1 MRGKLNVQN
10 FIKIIIGII
19 LIAVVIFGVVNVY
32 YINLSKLTIIGESE
46 ITVGRYSVY
55 KDKGAKA
62 LNNNKDVSKDIKTEG
77 RVDTNIPGNYLIT
90 YRYHKKS
97 AVRKVRVLDK
107 MSPALNIKGSDDITL
122 KLGENYNEE
131 GYSAKDD
138 DGNSLT
144 KDVQVSIPDLKRVGV
159 YNITYTLTDKKGN
172 TTKRIR
178 KVRVI
183 QNTDYK
189 TNGLS
194 ICMYHYVYNKN
205 NVPANMN
212 SANRGNFIE
221 VNDLRDEMKYLKDN
235 DYYFPTWKE
244 VKEYSEGRLLLPEKN
259 IVITF
264 DDAAQSFLD
273 NGIPILNELK
283 IPATSFI
290 ITSHDGKKKV
300 RNYKSEYITFQ
311 SHSHDMHRSG
321 GTIGHG
327 GIMTALTEEDI
338 IRDLKTSFKICGHSD
353 AFAYPFGDYS
363 ESCENALRNAG
374 VLCAVTTNYGKVY
387 PGDDPLL
394 LNRVRM
400 NYGQSL
406 ENFINKIK

>member
-1 MRGKLNVQN
+1 MRGKLSIQN
-10 FIKIIIGII
+10 WIKIIIGIV
-19 LIAVVIFGVVNVY
+19 LFVVVISGVVNVY
-32 YINLSKLTIIGESE
+32 YTNLAKLNIIGESE

-62 LNNNKDVSKDIKTEG
+62 LNNNKDVSDDIKKDGIVNTD
-77 RVDTNIPGNYLIT
+77 VPGVYTIT
-90 YRYHKKS
+90 YRYHNKS
-97 AVRKVRVLDK
+97 VVRKVKVLDK
-107 MSPALNIKGSDDITL
+107 MIPELSLKGSDDITL
-122 KLGENYNEE
+122 KLGENYKEE
-131 GYSAKDD
+131 GYGAEDD
-138 DGNSLT
+138 DGNSLV
-144 KDVQVSIPDLKRVGV
+144 KNVKVNIPDLKRVGV
-159 YNITYTLTDKKGN
+159 YNITYLLTDKKGN

-178 KVRVI
+178 KIRVI

-189 TNGLS
+189 TGGLS
-194 ICMYHYVYNKN
+194 ICMYHYVYDKN
-205 NVPANMN
+205 NVPVSMN

-221 VNDLRDEMKYLKDN
+221 VNDLRDEMQYLKDN

-244 VKEYSEGRLLLPEKN
+244 VKEYTEGRLLLPKKS

-273 NGIPILNELK
+273 NGVPILNELK

-290 ITSHDGKKKV
+290 ITSHNGKKKV
-300 RNYKSEYITFQ
+300 KDYKSKYITFQ

-321 GTIGHG
+321 GTVGHG
-327 GIMTALTEEDI
+327 GVMTALTEEDI
-338 IRDLKTSFKICGHSD
+338 IKDLKTSFKICGHSE

-363 ESCENALRNAG
+363 ESCEIALRNAG
-374 VLCAVTTNYGKVY
+374 VLCALTTNYGKVY

-406 ENFINKIK
+406 DAFINKIK

>member
-10 FIKIIIGII
+10 FIKIIIGIV
-19 LIAVVIFGVVNVY
+19 LLAVVIFGVINVY
-32 YINLSKLTIIGESE
+32 YTNLAKLTIIGESE

-77 RVDTNIPGNYLIT
+77 RVETNTPGNYLIT

-300 RNYKSEYITFQ
+300 RSYKSKYITFQ

-338 IRDLKTSFKICGHSD
+338 IRDLKTSFKICGHSE

-406 ENFINKIK
+406 EDFISKIK